1 MSTTSNWLAFDLETC
16 SQRQGFPSW
25 KMGHGTDRES
35 HDSCPTDLMLPCH
48 IVCKLCMGGVEI
60 GQQQQLIQVTF
71 SQNRPLILD
80 EKNIPTQ
87 IENLIFQNQR
97 SCHAQLAQCPNG
109 QTCSSEQ
116 LKAAVDQTKNSASCG
131 PVGCWLCQTVI
142 MLPFFVPRNSHPWLE
157 MPCMSVL
164 FWQRFVLCSQQL
176 GKTSGAHKVRLD
188 SNKLRQL
195 IWTPSLISCELC
207 PLRWVWGELL
217 GVLMPG
223 HPHTDTYST

>member
-1 MSTTSNWLAFDLETC
+1 MGGQLSTTSNWLAFDLETC

-60 GQQQQLIQVTF
+60 GQQQQLIQVTV

-80 EKNIPTQ
+80 ENNIPTQ

-116 LKAAVDQTKNSASCG
+116 RSSKRRLIRQNSASCG

-142 MLPFFVPRNSHPWLE
+142 MLPFSYQGTLIHGWKCHAC
-157 MPCMSVL
+157 PCSSGSAL
-164 FWQRFVLCSQQL
+164 CFVLS
-176 GKTSGAHKVRLD
+176 
-188 SNKLRQL
+188 
-195 IWTPSLISCELC
+195 SLAKQAEPI
-207 PLRWVWGELL
+207 R
-217 GVLMPG
+217 
-223 HPHTDTYST
+223 